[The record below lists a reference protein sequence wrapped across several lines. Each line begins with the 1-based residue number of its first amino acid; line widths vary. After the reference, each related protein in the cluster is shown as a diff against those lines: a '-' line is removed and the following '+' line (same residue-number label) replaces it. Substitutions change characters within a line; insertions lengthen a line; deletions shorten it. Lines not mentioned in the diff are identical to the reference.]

1 MKKRILLCAAFAL
14 TLATFADAAPP
25 FPRGKWWRRP
35 EIARQLAL
43 TDDQQTRLDASF
55 RSAASE
61 LIDLRGETEKLS
73 IALHSE
79 LDQPQL
85 NRENLRKLAA
95 RLSDVQGKLFE
106 RELMMLVDMHSV
118 LSSEQWSR
126 LRTELDRE
134 RRPKIDDRGMAPR
147 PRQ

>member
-1 MKKRILLCAAFAL
+1 MKRRLFLCAAVAL
-14 TLATFADAAPP
+14 TLATLADAAPP

-35 EIARQLAL
+35 DVARQLAL
-43 TDDQQTRLDASF
+43 TDEQQTKLDSIF
-55 RSAASE
+55 RSAANE

-73 IALHSE
+73 IALRSE

-85 NRENLRKLAA
+85 NRDNLRKLAA
-95 RLSDVQGKLFE
+95 RLSDVQGNLFE

-118 LSSEQWSR
+118 LSNEQWSR

-134 RRPKIDDRGMAPR
+134 RPPRSDDRGMAR
-147 PRQ
+147 PHQ

>member
-1 MKKRILLCAAFAL
+1 MKKRLLLCAVFAL

-35 EIARQLAL
+35 DMARQLAL
-43 TDDQQTRLDASF
+43 TDEQQTKLDSIF
-55 RSAASE
+55 RSAANE

-73 IALHSE
+73 IALRSE

-85 NRENLRKLAA
+85 NRDNLRKLAV

-118 LSSEQWSR
+118 LSNEQWSR

-134 RRPKIDDRGMAPR
+134 RPAKSENRGMAR

>member
-1 MKKRILLCAAFAL
+1 MKKRLLLFAVFAL

-35 EIARQLAL
+35 DMARQLAL
-43 TDDQQTRLDASF
+43 TDEQQTKLDSIF
-55 RSAASE
+55 RSAANE

-73 IALHSE
+73 IAMRSE

-85 NRENLRKLAA
+85 NRDNLRKLAV

-118 LSSEQWSR
+118 LSNEQWSR

-134 RRPKIDDRGMAPR
+134 RPQRDERGMPPKPR
-147 PRQ
+147 

>member
-1 MKKRILLCAAFAL
+1 MKKRLLLCAVFAL

-35 EIARQLAL
+35 DMARQLAL
-43 TDDQQTRLDASF
+43 TDEQQTKLDSIF
-55 RSAASE
+55 RSAANE

-73 IALHSE
+73 IALRSE

-85 NRENLRKLAA
+85 NRDNLRKLAA

-118 LSSEQWSR
+118 LSNEQWSR
-126 LRTELDRE
+126 LRTKLDRE
-134 RRPKIDDRGMAPR
+134 RPPKSENRGMAR

>member
-1 MKKRILLCAAFAL
+1 MKKRLIFCAAFAL
-14 TLATFADAAPP
+14 TLATFADAASP

-35 EIARQLAL
+35 DFAQQLAL
-43 TDDQQTRLDASF
+43 TDEQQTKLDSVF
-55 RSAASE
+55 HSAANE

-73 IALHSE
+73 IALRSE

-106 RELMMLVDMHSV
+106 RELMMLVDMRSV
-118 LSSEQWSR
+118 LSNEQWSR

-134 RRPKIDDRGMAPR
+134 RPPKSDDRGMAR
-147 PRQ
+147 PHR

>member
-1 MKKRILLCAAFAL
+1 MKKRLISYAAFAL

-35 EIARQLAL
+35 DFAQQLAL
-43 TDDQQTRLDASF
+43 TDEQQTKLDSVF
-55 RSAASE
+55 HSAANE

-73 IALHSE
+73 IALRSE

-106 RELMMLVDMHSV
+106 RELMMLVDMRSV
-118 LSSEQWSR
+118 LSNEQWSR

-134 RRPKIDDRGMAPR
+134 RPPKSDDRGMAR
-147 PRQ
+147 PHR

>member
-1 MKKRILLCAAFAL
+1 MKKRLLVCAAFAL
-14 TLATFADAAPP
+14 TLATFAEAAHP

-35 EIARQLAL
+35 DLARQLAL
-43 TDDQQTRLDASF
+43 TEEQQTKLDSIF
-55 RSAASE
+55 RSAANE

-73 IALHSE
+73 IAMRSE

-85 NRENLRKLAA
+85 NRDNLRKLAA

-134 RRPKIDDRGMAPR
+134 RPPKSDDRGMAR
-147 PRQ
+147 PHQ